1 MKKTFIYLSM
11 LAMTFGFVA
20 CSNDD
25 DVTEQTVQQQ
35 DNMMVITASL
45 DDNITRT
52 SLGNGGDVVWSEGDY
67 IIIPS
72 KTIGNQPT
80 IFNLISGAGKTT
92 ATFRGEKL
100 SDGDVTYDA
109 YYGVDA
115 EMYLPSAQIYDAEKR
130 ISKAPM
136 HASVTVS
143 GNQVNASAVTFK
155 NLCGLLKISLPETA
169 NVSIANIKMTASQP
183 LSGNFT
189 LTTDKEINKKLTNS
203 SNTIVLNCG
212 SGVDLSD
219 GSKDFYIY
227 VPANDYGGIKFV
239 FTTTD
244 GLTCT
249 KTLKATSTINV
260 VSSKIT
266 PITFSTVSFSNVPSV
281 DDSYAVDL
289 GLSVKWASKNI
300 GAENNYDSG
309 DYFAWGEVAPKTN
322 FTKQNYVWYNSSTD
336 LYTNYCNEDN
346 YGNIAKQNTLDSSD
360 DAAVVNWGGKW
371 RMPTLKEWKE
381 LSDGCFWVRTNNYN
395 GKGIGGYI
403 IYKVDDANKADRGI
417 MLAQSNNNSK
427 DQISKGNSGVEYHSG
442 EWQERV
448 GGVII
453 PKFEDRD
460 PSTHIFIPF
469 AGHMEGAQKKNNSGS
484 TLYMEHWI
492 PTLST
497 TEKANSY
504 RGQNQTLSENAMEIH
519 PYYLLYYSN
528 ISRQCLI
535 LPQAGWER
543 SLPQQTP
550 LRF

>member
-1 MKKTFIYLSM
+1 M

-52 SLGNGGDVVWSEGDY
+52 SLGNEGTVVWSEGDY

-72 KTIGNQPT
+72 KNLDNPPT

-115 EMYLPSAQIYDAEKR
+115 EMYLPSEQVYDAAKK

-136 HASVTVS
+136 HASVTVKD
-143 GNQVNASAVTFK
+143 GQVNASAVTFK
-155 NLCGLLKISLPETA
+155 NLCGLLKISLPATA

-212 SGVDLSD
+212 SGVGLSN

-227 VPANDYGGIKFV
+227 VPANDYGGVKFV

-249 KTLKATSTINV
+249 KTLKSTSTINV

-281 DDSYAVDL
+281 AESNAVDL

-322 FTKQNYVWYNSSTD
+322 FTQQNYVWYNSNTTY
-336 LYTNYCNEDN
+336 YTKYCNDDN
-346 YGNIAKQNTLDSSD
+346 YGNITKQTTLDTSD

-371 RMPTLKEWKE
+371 RMPTSKEWKE
-381 LSDGCFWVRTNNYN
+381 LIDGCFWVRTTNYN
-395 GKGIGGYI
+395 KSGIAGYI
-403 IYKVDDANKADRGI
+403 IYKVDEANKVDRGYL
-417 MLAQSNNNSK
+417 LAQSNNSEDQTSTGKSK
-427 DQISKGNSGVEYHSG
+427 KEYHSG
-442 EWQERV
+442 KWRDYFWQ
-448 GGVII
+448 
-453 PKFEDRD
+453 DYND
-460 PSTHIFIPF
+460 PDTHIFIPY
-469 AGHMEGAQKKNNSGS
+469 AGHMEGAQKKNYSDKNNSGT
-484 TLYMEHWI
+484 TLYMEHWL
-492 PTLST
+492 PTLSS
-497 TEKANSY
+497 TEYANSY
-504 RGQNQTLSENAMEIH
+504 RGQNINLSVNDMQRYYGQTIR
-519 PYYLLYYSN
+519 PV
-528 ISRQCLI
+528 
-535 LPQAGWER
+535 LPND
-543 SLPQQTP
+543 
-550 LRF
+550 

>member
-52 SLGNGGDVVWSEGDY
+52 SLGNEGTVVWSEGDY

-72 KTIGNQPT
+72 KNLGNPPT
-80 IFNLISGAGKTT
+80 IFNLISGAGETT

-115 EMYLPSAQIYDAEKR
+115 EMYLPSEQVYDAAKK

-143 GNQVNASAVTFK
+143 GGQVDASTVKFK
-155 NLCGLLKISLPETA
+155 NLCGLLKISLPQMTG
-169 NVSIANIKMTASQP
+169 VSIGNIKMTASQP

-189 LTTDKEINKKLTNS
+189 LTTGKEINKLTNS

-227 VPANDYGGIKFV
+227 VPANDYGGVKFV

-249 KTLKATSTINV
+249 KTLKSTSTINV

-309 DYFAWGEVAPKTN
+309 DYFAWGEVASKTN
-322 FTKQNYVWYNSSTD
+322 FTQQNYVWYNSSTK

-346 YGNIAKQNTLDSSD
+346 YGNITKQTTLDTSD

-371 RMPTLKEWKE
+371 RMPTLKEWNA
-381 LSDGCFWVRTNNYN
+381 LIDSCFWVRTNNYN
-395 GKGIGGYI
+395 GKGVGGYI
-403 IYKVDDANKADRGI
+403 IYKVDEANKDDRGYL
-417 MLAQSNNNSK
+417 LAQTNNKNEE
-427 DQISKGNSGVEYHSG
+427 DQTSTGKSGVEYHSG
-442 EWQERV
+442 KWQERV
-448 GGVII
+448 GGFII
-453 PKFEDRD
+453 PKYEERE

-497 TEKANSY
+497 TENANSY
-504 RGQNQTLSENAMEIH
+504 RGINESLSVNAMQR
-519 PYYLLYYSN
+519 YYGQT
-528 ISRQCLI
+528 IRPV
-535 LPQAGWER
+535 LPND
-543 SLPQQTP
+543 
-550 LRF
+550 